1 MRHPLLHRSL
11 FALAAVLLA
20 GCGYTTIDNVW
31 RQPGAIAPRHRIAV
45 VGITHDEL
53 LKRTFEDNFVE
64 ALKKRGNQAV
74 AGYTFMSQAVE
85 CDSTAVCSALA
96 DQGFDGILT
105 ARVVA
110 TDKQID
116 YVPGSTTYVPATA
129 YTTYH
134 QYYYTVYREETT
146 PGYETERQY
155 VRVET
160 NLYDATDL
168 HLLWAASTTTERQPD
183 VASNVK
189 DYGKV
194 VIDDMAKHG
203 LIK

>member
-1 MRHPLLHRSL
+1 MRPSYLRLLSL
-11 FALAAVLLA
+11 ALLLA

-31 RQPGAIAPRHRIAV
+31 RQPGAIAPRKRIAV

-53 LKRTFEDNFVE
+53 LKRTFEDRFVE
-64 ALKKRGNQAV
+64 VLKKRGNEAV
-74 AGYTFMSQAVE
+74 ASYTFMSQAVE
-85 CDSTAVCSALA
+85 CDSTLVCSALA

-116 YVPGSTTYVPATA
+116 YVPGSTTYVPETA
-129 YTTYH
+129 YTAYH
-134 QYYYTVYREETT
+134 RYYYTVYREETT
-146 PGYETERQY
+146 PGYETERQF

-160 NLYDATDL
+160 NLFDANDL
-168 HLLWAASTTTERQPD
+168 HLLWAASTTTERQQD

-189 DYGKV
+189 DYSNV
-194 VIDDMAKHG
+194 VIDDMAKSG
-203 LIK
+203 LIR

>member
-1 MRHPLLHRSL
+1 MMRHPRLRHVLCTLL
-11 FALAAVLLA
+11 LLA

-31 RQPGAIAPRHRIAV
+31 RQPGAIAPRKRIAV
-45 VGITHDEL
+45 VGITKDEL
-53 LKRTFEDNFVE
+53 LKRTFEDHFVE
-64 ALKKRGNQAV
+64 VLKKRGNEAV

-85 CDSTAVCSALA
+85 CDSSAVCSALA

-105 ARVVA
+105 ATVVA

-116 YVPGSTTYVPATA
+116 YIPGSTTYVPTTA

-146 PGYETERQY
+146 PGYEKERQF

-168 HLLWAASTTTERQPD
+168 HLLWAAATTTERQD
-183 VASNVK
+183 NVLAGVK
-189 DYGKV
+189 DYSKV
-194 VIDDMAKHG
+194 VIEDMAKHG
-203 LIK
+203 IIR